1 MVDKE
6 YLNSFENKLT
16 DELLRLCT
24 AYKALDGTLLAT
36 DDIDGKW
43 DAIAPEYIADAVK
56 EINAYPTVSV
66 AWAAYVG
73 MAAAHYWDKDFEQ
86 FSSMQYSA
94 LYGKQGFDDMD
105 ENILQEILSIPL
117 DSKEA
122 EETESMIRRCAES
135 TVSLIRH
142 EQVEP
147 QSPTAFY
154 VFTRAAKTMFR
165 IGAALQLKHMGYK
178 FEKVK

>member
-1 MVDKE
+1 
-6 YLNSFENKLT
+6 
-16 DELLRLCT
+16 
-24 AYKALDGTLLAT
+24 
-36 DDIDGKW
+36 
-43 DAIAPEYIADAVK
+43 
-56 EINAYPTVSV
+56 
-66 AWAAYVG
+66 
-73 MAAAHYWDKDFEQ
+73 
-86 FSSMQYSA
+86 MQYSA

-165 IGAALQLKHMGYK
+165 IGAALQLKRMGYK